1 MRKQYV
7 LVALFSVTILTS
19 VAAAYALT
27 WYRIR
32 AFNNR
37 YIGSEAFHCY
47 NMPSDYTPL
56 RHRFRLIP
64 LDNDV
69 DLYVYGYSGNSWHL
83 IGSSNLSDLFR
94 EQVLITQ
101 ATRSRYSTLRA
112 CAYGYDGASY
122 FHLRYDGG
130 Y

>member
-1 MRKQYV
+1 MRKQYILAA
-7 LVALFSVTILTS
+7 LVAVVVLTS
-19 VAAAYALT
+19 VVTVYALT

-32 AFNNR
+32 AFTNR
-37 YIGSEAFHCY
+37 YIGDGAFHCY
-47 NMPSDYTPL
+47 NMPNDYSAL

-69 DLYVYGYSGNSWHL
+69 DLYVYGYAGGWHL
-83 IGSSNLSDLFR
+83 IDHSTLYGLYR
-94 EQVLITQ
+94 EQVIITQ
-101 ATRSRYSTLRA
+101 ATRSHYSTLRA
-112 CAYGYDGASY
+112 CAYGYDGGSY